1 MPGIVQQRSH
11 ALQSAAVSPLS
22 KGAAWQASLLI
33 AAAPAAQPGCSDFH
47 AKSLVGPTLDLS
59 EKQVGGCGGWL
70 AAMQLASVR
79 VPNEVRACE
88 RRARRPPWRPQV
100 AKMHAAAE
108 AFNEVTLG
116 PWTA

>member
-1 MPGIVQQRSH
+1 MVQCWH
-11 ALQSAAVSPLS
+11 AGRQALDAVHQQHRAGSAWVTNRRA
-22 KGAAWQASLLI
+22 GGRA
-33 AAAPAAQPGCSDFH
+33 G
-47 AKSLVGPTLDLS
+47 GR
-59 EKQVGGCGGWL
+59 VGGSAGGWL